1 MTQHELNKAAL
12 LQHAQWIA
20 ERAERGVEGI
30 LNRTGVL
37 LGAVGIELSLI
48 PNSESSQNL
57 KLTAGGLLLL
67 TGGLLVVAIWPRKR
81 KAPRVSDLRRV
92 YRGED
97 DAELLGIIQLI
108 GAERPED
115 ALIPQLNAEA
125 GLRGKWYRASLV
137 AFIVAQAPVLFT
149 IGGWVQ

>member
-1 MTQHELNKAAL
+1 MTHHELNKSAL

-67 TGGLLVVAIWPRKR
+67 TGGLLVVAIWPRER

-108 GAERPED
+108 GSERPED

-125 GLRGKWYRASLV
+125 GLRGKWYRAALV